1 MTRTMCSYGP
11 DWERQHRGGPGPE
24 PRPGLLIRAEHNGLG
39 GHRVIEHR
47 GVQRAVHRARQRPS
61 PGHHRLDCMKDPVRP
76 IRGRQPPPIRQRR
89 ARGPG
94 DRARFAAYA
103 ARWPARPKSLRRNA
117 PPMIATTSVSPRSP
131 GMTVTPGI
139 GWSGPWVDGRIHRI
153 RRLDNFVGV
162 ETVVLAEPVGAT
174 GTPVGTPSLTPLGT
188 VNPGMPSSATASI
201 GLCAVE
207 NLAEHLWTLLVIVDG
222 KWPLPGR
229 RCDEDRGAGT
239 TATPA
244 GSGRGDRTPRK
255 GAQVELQC
263 HAEPGPIAVLTFW
276 SPNCSICW
284 ASRTGP
290 P

>member
-1 MTRTMCSYGP
+1 MLKHESCPAKRWQRALTVHDANYVSYGP

-139 GWSGPWVDGRIHRI
+139 GWSGPWSM
-153 RRLDNFVGV
+153 GV
-162 ETVVLAEPVGAT
+162 FIGFAASTT
-174 GTPVGTPSLTPLGT
+174 
-188 VNPGMPSSATASI
+188 SSASKQWSSRNRSAPPALQS
-201 GLCAVE
+201 
-207 NLAEHLWTLLVIVDG
+207 
-222 KWPLPGR
+222 GR
-229 RCDEDRGAGT
+229 RR
-239 TATPA
+239 
-244 GSGRGDRTPRK
+244 
-255 GAQVELQC
+255 
-263 HAEPGPIAVLTFW
+263 
-276 SPNCSICW
+276 
-284 ASRTGP
+284 
-290 P
+290 